1 MSKINEYL
9 AVIQEEIEARCSN
22 LMGKAIGEQELNRL
36 AQAARLSVRKLDLKE
51 SYTYDE
57 MVEILGSDE
66 QLSQFKESENL
77 FYRFLLPSV
86 SMDEHALVVKM
97 DLDFVMLSNTVFKS
111 SKPLI
116 DEDKT
121 TGTQS
126 STTDDNNLKN
136 PTTNA
141 T

>member
-22 LMGKAIGEQELNRL
+22 LMGKVIGQQELNRL
-36 AQAARLSVRKLDLKE
+36 SQAARLAVRKLDLKD

-66 QLSQFKESENL
+66 QLVQFKESENL
-77 FYRFLLPSV
+77 FYRFLLPSI
-86 SMDEHALVVKM
+86 SMDDNALVVKM

-116 DEDKT
+116 DENQA
-121 TGTQS
+121 TGTKS
-126 STTDDNNLKN
+126 STTDDNDLKN
-136 PTTNA
+136 STTDA

>member
-22 LMGKAIGEQELNRL
+22 LMGKAIGKHELNRL
-36 AQAARLSVRKLDLKE
+36 AQAARLAVKKLDLKE

-86 SMDEHALVVKM
+86 SMDDNALVVRM
-97 DLDFVMLSNTVFKS
+97 DLDFIMLNNTIFKS
-111 SKPLI
+111 SKPLV
-116 DEDKT
+116 DEDKAS
-121 TGTQS
+121 GAQS
-126 STTDDNNLKN
+126 STPDDNDLKN
-136 PTTNA
+136 STADA

>member
-9 AVIQEEIEARCSN
+9 VIIQEEIEARCSN

-36 AQAARLSVRKLDLKE
+36 SQAARLASKKLNLKS

-57 MVEILGSDE
+57 MAKILGSEDS
-66 QLSQFKESENL
+66 LSQFKESENL
-77 FYRFLLPSV
+77 YFRFLVPIV
-86 SMDEHALVVKM
+86 SMEEHALVIRM
-97 DLDFVMLSNTVFKS
+97 DLDPIILSNTILKLSKS
-111 SKPLI
+111 LI
-116 DEDKT
+116 DVKEA

-126 STTDDNNLKN
+126 NTPNDNDLKN
-136 PTTNA
+136 STADA